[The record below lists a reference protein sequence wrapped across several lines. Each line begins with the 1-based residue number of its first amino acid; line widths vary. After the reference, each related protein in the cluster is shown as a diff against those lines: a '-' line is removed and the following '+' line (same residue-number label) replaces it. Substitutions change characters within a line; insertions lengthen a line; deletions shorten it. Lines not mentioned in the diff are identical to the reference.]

1 MFATRADCLRNLR
14 PNQRFTVETP
24 PSGYPVWTRTS
35 YTVKEIW
42 PSPDDAITVVVDT
55 WELQGDPITVPFSNV
70 VAVG

>member
-1 MFATRADCLRNLR
+1 
-14 PNQRFTVETP
+14 
-24 PSGYPVWTRTS
+24 VWRHTS

-42 PSPDDAITVVVDT
+42 PSPDDTTTIVVDT